1 MFEFWRQKLV
11 DLAND
16 FGANFQTYA
25 LEKNENYEAKK
36 IGNKPIVQCIL
47 NVFFSYLDTAMNV
60 VR

>member
-1 MFEFWRQKLV
+1 M

-16 FGANFQTYA
+16 FGANFQTYVS
-25 LEKNENYEAKK
+25 EKQSRNDEEKK
-36 IGNKPIVQCIL
+36 IVNKPIVQCIL